1 MNKEIVSVLQKLD
14 KISQHEKLEDYEI
27 NRDEKMFAITKETG
41 EFFNILLR
49 GMKAKRILE
58 VGTSVGFSTLWFADA
73 ILENQGK
80 IVTIEKEPSKITR
93 ARANFE
99 EAGVSSQI
107 QILQGEALQILK
119 NISGSNKS
127 EQLELFDFAFLDA
140 DKELNIEY
148 FDLIL
153 PMIKVGGIL
162 AVDNILYPEK
172 FRPLMK
178 KFIEHIK
185 TKPNVQTVTLD
196 LGNGEQITIKTS

>member
-80 IVTIEKEPSKITR
+80 IVTIEKESSKITR

-99 EAGVSSQI
+99 EAGISSQI